1 MKLLLSW
8 LKEFVDVDVP
18 PLELKRLLLD
28 ATAEVES
35 VDFVGGDWD
44 PERVRVGHVLAVEPH
59 PNADRLRLA
68 TVDAGDGPQ
77 TVVCG
82 APNLAVGQKV
92 AFATV
97 GAMLF
102 DGHTGERA
110 ALKKNKIRGVESAGM
125 VLSER
130 ELGLSENHEGIL
142 VLPEDASVGRPLVE
156 QLGDVVFDISTWANR
171 ADLLGVQGLAR
182 EVAALTSRPLREPDR
197 AYTQSGPP
205 VESLLSVTIEDAALC
220 PRFTASIIEGVTI
233 GPSPAWMQERLARHG
248 MRAINNVVDITN
260 YVMLETGHPLHAFD
274 YDRVRGKQLI
284 VRNARPGER
293 ITTLDGVDREL
304 APYMGLVCDGEGPSS
319 IAGVMGGSIS
329 EISPSTRT
337 ILLEVANW
345 NPGAIRR
352 TSTHLH
358 LRSEASARFEK
369 GIGPGVA
376 IAAHERALHLFEL
389 LTGGHIATGIIDVF
403 PGHQPPRTVVIPPGR
418 IEQVLGIDIPP
429 SEVRRILSDL
439 GFVVHHLPPDR
450 FSVQPP
456 PWRPDIQIADDLVEE
471 VGRIYGYD
479 KLPITF
485 LRGALPQPW
494 PNAYE
499 RMRERLRDVAAGLG
513 FQEVIT
519 YSLTDEESLAPFVD
533 PGDAIR
539 GNPLAVTNPVAS
551 QHRVLRTSLRGALL
565 STFAANRR
573 HEDGPLR
580 LFEIGFEYIPVEAD
594 LPHERPVLC
603 AVIGGPRIDRWGR
616 PTNERVDFY
625 DARGVVEALL
635 DAIGVR
641 ATFSASEHRGLLP
654 GHTASISLS
663 GQAAGV
669 IARVHP
675 AAAALYDVDEPVY
688 LVELDLEALV
698 PALPERPDYAP
709 PSRFPEVRQ
718 DIAVLV
724 DAALPASR
732 VLDLVR
738 AHRAKGLAL
747 SAAIFD
753 DYRGPGIPEGRKSLA
768 ISLRYQ
774 AADRTLS
781 DEEVSR
787 VQDALLKRL
796 EKELGATLRG
806 A

>member
-8 LKEFVDVDVP
+8 LKEFVDVDIP
-18 PLELKRLLLD
+18 PSELKRRLLD
-28 ATAEVES
+28 ATAEVEA
-35 VDFVGGDWD
+35 VDYIGGDWD
-44 PERVRVGHVLAVEPH
+44 PNFVRVGHVLAVEPH

-68 TVDAGDGPQ
+68 TIDAGGSPQ

-82 APNLAVGQKV
+82 APNLAVGQKI
-92 AFATV
+92 AFATA
-97 GAMLF
+97 GATLF
-102 DGHTGERA
+102 DGHTGEA
-110 ALKKNKIRGVESAGM
+110 AVLKKNKIRGVESAGM

-130 ELGLSENHEGIL
+130 ELGLSENHDGIL
-142 VLPEDASVGRPLVE
+142 VLPDDAPIGRPLVE
-156 QLGDVVFDISTWANR
+156 QIGDVIFDITTWANR

-197 AYTQSGPP
+197 GFTQSGPAI
-205 VESLLSVTIEDAALC
+205 ESLLSVTIEDPNLC
-220 PRFTASIIEGVTI
+220 PRFTAAVIEDVAI

-260 YVMLETGHPLHAFD
+260 YVMIETGHPLHAFD
-274 YDRVRGKQLI
+274 YDLVRGKQLI
-284 VRNARPGER
+284 VRNAHAGER
-293 ITTLDGVDREL
+293 ITTLDGIEREL
-304 APYMGLVCDGEGPSS
+304 SPYMGLVCDADGPSS

-345 NPGAIRR
+345 HPGAIRR

-358 LRSEASARFEK
+358 LRSEASSRFEK

-376 IAAHERALHLFEL
+376 MAAQERALHLFEK
-389 LTGGHIATGIIDVF
+389 LTGGRIATGIIDVF
-403 PGHQPPRTVVIPPGR
+403 PGQQPARTVIIPEGR
-418 IEQVLGIDIPP
+418 IEQVLGIEIPAN
-429 SEVRRILSDL
+429 EVRRILTDL
-439 GFVVHHLPPDR
+439 GFVVHHLPPNR

-456 PWRPDIQIADDLVEE
+456 PWRPDVQIADDLVEE

-485 LRGALPQPW
+485 LRGALPQPE
-494 PNAYE
+494 PNSFE
-499 RMRERLRDVAAGLG
+499 RMRERVRDVAAGLG

-519 YSLTDEESLAPFVD
+519 YSLTDLQSLSPFVAPD
-533 PGDAIR
+533 DSRRAQ
-539 GNPLAVTNPVAS
+539 PLAVTNPVAS
-551 QHRVLRTSLRGALL
+551 QHRVLRTSLRASVL

-580 LFEIGFEYIPVEAD
+580 LFEIGFEYLPTEAD
-594 LPHERPVLC
+594 LPHERPILAAVL
-603 AVIGGPRIDRWGR
+603 GGARTDRWGR

-625 DARGVVEALL
+625 DARGVAEALF
-635 DAIGVR
+635 DALGVR
-641 ATFSASEHRGLLP
+641 AGFTASEEHGLLP
-654 GHTASISLS
+654 GHTAAVSVD
-663 GQAAGV
+663 GDPVGV
-669 IARVHP
+669 VARIHP
-675 AAAALYDVDEPVY
+675 AAADVFDVEEPVF

-698 PALPERPDYAP
+698 PGLPARPDYSP

-718 DIAVLV
+718 DIAVV
-724 DAALPASR
+724 VAAGMPASR
-732 VLDLVR
+732 VLELVR
-738 AHRAKGLAL
+738 SHRVKGLSL

-753 DYRGPGIPEGRKSLA
+753 DYRGQGIPEGQKSLA

-774 AADRTLS
+774 ASDRTLS
-781 DEEVSR
+781 DGEVAR

-796 EKELGATLRG
+796 ERELGATLRS

>member
-8 LKEFVDVDVP
+8 LKEFVDVDIS

-35 VDFVGGDWD
+35 VDYIGGDWD
-44 PERVRVGHVLAVEPH
+44 PAFVRVGHVLAVEPH

-82 APNLAVGQKV
+82 APNLAVGQKI

-97 GAMLF
+97 GATLF
-102 DGHTGERA
+102 DGHTGETA
-110 ALKKNKIRGVESAGM
+110 ILKKNKIRGVESAGM

-130 ELGLSENHEGIL
+130 ELGLSEDHDGIL
-142 VLPEDASVGRPLVE
+142 VLPDDAPIGRPLVE
-156 QLGDVVFDISTWANR
+156 QLGDVVFDITTWANR
-171 ADLLGVQGLAR
+171 ADLLGVHGLAR
-182 EVAALTSRPLREPDR
+182 EAAALTSRPLREPAR
-197 AYTQSGPP
+197 SFTPSGPP
-205 VESLLSVTIEDAALC
+205 IDSLLSVTVEDPLLC
-220 PRFTASIIEGVTI
+220 PRFTASVIENVTI

-274 YDRVRGKQLI
+274 YDLVRGKQLI
-284 VRNARPGER
+284 IRNARPGER
-293 ITTLDGVDREL
+293 ITTLDGVEREL
-304 APYMGLVCDGEGPSS
+304 APYMGLVCDAEGPSS

-345 NPGAIRR
+345 HPGAIRR

-358 LRSEASARFEK
+358 LRSEASSRFEK

-376 IAAHERALHLFEL
+376 MAALERALHLFEQ
-389 LTGGHIATGIIDVF
+389 LTGGRIAAGIIDVF
-403 PGHQPPRTVVIPPGR
+403 PGEQPPRPVIIPDGR
-418 IEQVLGIDIPP
+418 IEQVLGIEIPAA
-429 SEVRRILSDL
+429 EVRRILTDL
-439 GFVVHHLPPDR
+439 GFVVHHLPPNR

-456 PWRPDIQIADDLVEE
+456 PWRPDVQIADDLVEE

-485 LRGALPQPW
+485 LRGALPQPE
-494 PNAYE
+494 PNPFE

-519 YSLTDEESLAPFVD
+519 YSLTDMQSLVPFVAPDD
-533 PGDAIR
+533 PRRAQ
-539 GNPLAVTNPVAS
+539 PLAVTNPVAS
-551 QHRVLRTSLRGALL
+551 QHRVLRTSLRGAVL

-573 HEDGPLR
+573 HEEGPLR
-580 LFEIGFEYIPVEAD
+580 LFEIGFEYLPTEAD
-594 LPHERPVLC
+594 LPHERPILC
-603 AVIGGPRIDRWGR
+603 AVLGGARTDRWGR
-616 PTNERVDFY
+616 PTAERIDFY

-635 DAIGVR
+635 ESIGVP
-641 ATFSASEHRGLLP
+641 AMFAASEDKGLLP
-654 GHTASISLS
+654 GHTAGIAVA
-663 GQAAGV
+663 GGPAGV
-669 IARVHP
+669 VARVHP
-675 AAAALYDVDEPVY
+675 AAAAAFDVEEPVF

-698 PALPERPDYAP
+698 PCLPERPDYAP
-709 PSRFPEVRQ
+709 PSRYPEVRQ
-718 DIAVLV
+718 DIAILV
-724 DAALPASR
+724 SADVSAAR

-738 AHRAKGLAL
+738 SHRGKGISL

-753 DYRGPGIPEGRKSLA
+753 DYRGPGIPDGQKSLA

-774 AADRTLS
+774 ASDRTLS
-781 DEEVSR
+781 DDEVGR
-787 VQDALLKRL
+787 VQGALLKRL
-796 EKELGATLRG
+796 ERELGANLRG